1 MDSTFI
7 RAGLSANASIILDKA
22 ENVLA
27 IREALV
33 QYDRETKKPFV
44 ELEVGD
50 QKFER
55 KDIELGIS
63 DGIFVE
69 VKNGVTKTDKI
80 KVWNQIQG
88 IPKYVQN
95 N

>member
-1 MDSTFI
+1 MPFVFW
-7 RAGLSANASIILDKA
+7 K
-22 ENVLA
+22 VC
-27 IREALV
+27 
-33 QYDRETKKPFV
+33 KKPFV

-50 QKFER
+50 QKYEK

-80 KVWNQIQG
+80 KVWNQVQG
-88 IPKYVQN
+88 IPKYAQN